1 VILLRNILVEE
12 LQQLPIERRMVEV
25 VERKGLGHPDYICDA
40 AMNQVSVELSKEYI
54 RRFGRVLHHNTDKS
68 LLAAGRVSLAFG
80 GGKVEEPML
89 LVMGDRAT
97 YEFEG
102 VEIPVKDI
110 AENAARKWFR
120 ENLRFVEPDKHVRFQ
135 NQLRKGSAELTD
147 IFSRKKGMLD
157 ANDTSAA
164 VGYAPMSKLEKLV
177 RDTEMFLNSK
187 DFKKQHPESGE
198 DVKVMGLRINDEFH
212 FTVAMAFVDRFISSE
227 SDYFGK
233 KNEITEELRGFM
245 RGKVGKKFRVDLNTL
260 DVRGRGL
267 NGIYLTVLG
276 TSAEDGDCGQ
286 VGRGNRVNGIIPLN
300 RPISNEAAAGK
311 NPVSHV
317 GKIYNLLTHRMADQ
331 IYNEVHGIE
340 EVYVWLLSQIG
351 KPVDQPKVIAVQL
364 ITKKNSSDP
373 KALSLQIEEV
383 VEKELD
389 DMDSFCKSLV
399 EGKIAVC

>member
-1 VILLRNILVEE
+1 
-12 LQQLPIERRMVEV
+12 
-25 VERKGLGHPDYICDA
+25 
-40 AMNQVSVELSKEYI
+40 
-54 RRFGRVLHHNTDKS
+54 
-68 LLAAGRVSLAFG
+68 
-80 GGKVEEPML
+80 
-89 LVMGDRAT
+89 
-97 YEFEG
+97 
-102 VEIPVKDI
+102 
-110 AENAARKWFR
+110 
-120 ENLRFVEPDKHVRFQ
+120 
-135 NQLRKGSAELTD
+135 
-147 IFSRKKGMLD
+147 
-157 ANDTSAA
+157 
-164 VGYAPMSKLEKLV
+164 
-177 RDTEMFLNSK
+177 
-187 DFKKQHPESGE
+187 
-198 DVKVMGLRINDEFH
+198 
-212 FTVAMAFVDRFISSE
+212 
-227 SDYFGK
+227 
-233 KNEITEELRGFM
+233 M
-245 RGKVGKKFRVDLNTL
+245 RGQVGKKFRVDLNTL

-331 IYNEVHGIE
+331 IYNELHGIE

-373 KALSLQIEEV
+373 KALSMQIEEV